1 MILSKKTIGFVLSI
15 VAFIS
20 IIFFLN
26 LNNNKISFTLAI
38 AVLMAIWWIMEVVP
52 LAITSLLPVVL
63 FPLFGIIDGKEIS
76 SAYFNDIIFLFLGGF
91 YISLAMQKSHLDKRI
106 ALKIL
111 SILGV
116 KPGNIV
122 LGFIIATAFL
132 SMWISNTATAMM
144 MLPVALSVLD
154 KLKDNLTQKQLN
166 KLSVSILLSIAYSA
180 SIGGIATLIGTP
192 PNLAFIKIFS
202 ITFPKAP
209 EISFSQWMLFGMP
222 LSISMLTVL
231 WLLFYFFFFR
241 KIKIKG
247 NLSKNIFKNQ
257 YKNLGKISRDQIFI
271 LIAFISFII
280 LLLFRKD
287 INIGNFKIPGWSN
300 LFNNPKYLNDGTI
313 AIAIAILLFLIPSTK
328 KSGKLLDCKTAKNIP
343 WNIILLFGGGFALA
357 KAFVSSGLSL
367 WIGNKLGNF
376 LFDSQFLNMILFVSV
391 MIFLTELT
399 SNTATTQIFL
409 PVIAGIAITSG
420 ENPLF
425 LMIPVTIAA
434 SMAFMLPV
442 ATPPNAIIF
451 GSNKIKIS
459 QMSRFGI
466 LLNLIAI
473 VIITIFVYIIAINVF
488 NIDINNIPSWIK

>member
-1 MILSKKTIGFVLSI
+1 
-15 VAFIS
+15 
-20 IIFFLN
+20 
-26 LNNNKISFTLAI
+26 
-38 AVLMAIWWIMEVVP
+38 
-52 LAITSLLPVVL
+52 
-63 FPLFGIIDGKEIS
+63 
-76 SAYFNDIIFLFLGGF
+76 
-91 YISLAMQKSHLDKRI
+91 
-106 ALKIL
+106 
-111 SILGV
+111 
-116 KPGNIV
+116 
-122 LGFIIATAFL
+122 
-132 SMWISNTATAMM
+132 
-144 MLPVALSVLD
+144 
-154 KLKDNLTQKQLN
+154 
-166 KLSVSILLSIAYSA
+166 
-180 SIGGIATLIGTP
+180 
-192 PNLAFIKIFS
+192 
-202 ITFPKAP
+202 
-209 EISFSQWMLFGMP
+209 MP

-328 KSGKLLDCKTAKNIP
+328 KSEKLLDCKTAKNIP

>member
-1 MILSKKTIGFVLSI
+1 MKPSKKIIGLIISI
-15 VAFIS
+15 SIFIFVAF
-20 IIFFLN
+20 FTN
-26 LNNNKISFTLAI
+26 LNYNGQKISYTLAI
-38 AVLMAIWWIMEVVP
+38 AILMAIWWMAEIIP

-63 FPLFGIIDGKEIS
+63 FPAFGIIDGKEIS
-76 SAYFNDIIFLFLGGF
+76 SAYFNDVIFLFLGGF
-91 YISLAMQKSHLDKRI
+91 YISLAMQKSNLDKRI

-111 SILGV
+111 SITGI

-144 MLPVALSVLD
+144 MLPIAISILD
-154 KLKDNLTQKQLN
+154 KLKDDLKPKQLN
-166 KLSVSILLSIAYSA
+166 KFSISVLLSIAYSA

-192 PNLAFIKIFS
+192 PNLAFIKIYS
-202 ITFPKAP
+202 INFPAAAD
-209 EISFSQWMLFGMP
+209 ISFSQWMLFGVP
-222 LSISMLTVL
+222 LSISMLVIL
-231 WLLFYFFFFR
+231 WLLFYLLFFR
-241 KIKIKG
+241 KIKLTG
-247 NLSKNIFKNQ
+247 SLSKDLFKNQ
-257 YKNLGKISRDQIFI
+257 YRNLGKISRDQIFI
-271 LIAFISFII
+271 LIAFASFIL

-300 LFNNPKYLNDGTI
+300 IFSNPKFLNDGTI
-313 AIAIAILLFLIPSTK
+313 AIAISVLLFLIPSTK
-328 KSGKLLDCKTAKNIP
+328 KSEKLLDCKTAKNIP

-367 WIGNKLGNF
+367 WIGHKLGNF
-376 LFDSQFLNMILFVSV
+376 LFDSQLLNMIMFVSV

-409 PVIAGIAITSG
+409 PIIGGIAITSG

-451 GSNKIKIS
+451 GSGKIKIS
-459 QMSRFGI
+459 DMSRFGI
-466 LLNLIAI
+466 ILNLIAI
-473 VIITIFVYIIAINVF
+473 IIIVIFTYFLAVNVF
-488 NIDINNIPSWIK
+488 DISY

>member
-1 MILSKKTIGFVLSI
+1 MKFNKKIITFI
-15 VAFIS
+15 IS
-20 IIFFLN
+20 ITIFIFVAFFLN
-26 LNNNKISFTLAI
+26 LNDNKISYTLAI
-38 AVLMAIWWIMEVVP
+38 AILMAIWWIAEIVP

-63 FPLFGIIDGKEIS
+63 FPFFGIIDGKEIS
-76 SAYFNDIIFLFLGGF
+76 SAYFNDVIFLFLGGF
-91 YISLAMQKSHLDKRI
+91 YISLAMQKSNLDKRI
-106 ALKIL
+106 ALRIL
-111 SILGV
+111 SITGV

-144 MLPVALSVLD
+144 MLPIAISILD
-154 KLKDNLTQKQLN
+154 KLKDNLKPEQIN
-166 KLSVSILLSIAYSA
+166 KFSISVLLAIAYSA

-202 ITFPKAP
+202 INFPNAP
-209 EISFSQWMLFGMP
+209 DISFSQWMLFGVP
-222 LSISMLTVL
+222 LSITMLVIL
-231 WLLFYFFFFR
+231 WLLFYLFYFR
-241 KIKIKG
+241 KIKITG
-247 NLSKNIFKNQ
+247 NISKDIFKNQ
-257 YKNLGKISRDQIFI
+257 YKSLGKISRDQIFI
-271 LIAFISFII
+271 LIAFASFIF

-287 INIGNFKIPGWSN
+287 INIGDFKIPGWSN
-300 LFNNPKYLNDGTI
+300 LLSNPKFLNDGTI
-313 AIAIAILLFLIPSTK
+313 AIAISVLLFLIPSTK
-328 KSGKLLDCKTAKNIP
+328 KQEKLLDCKTAKNIP

-367 WIGNKLGNF
+367 WIGHKLGEY
-376 LFDSQFLNMILFVSV
+376 LFDSQFLNMILFVTV

-442 ATPPNAIIF
+442 ATPPNAIVF
-451 GSNKIKIS
+451 GSGKIKITD
-459 QMSRFGI
+459 MSRFGI
-466 LLNLIAI
+466 LLN
-473 VIITIFVYIIAINVF
+473 IIAIILITVFVYLLATNVF
-488 NIDINNIPSWIK
+488 DIDLHNPYYSCN

>member
-15 VAFIS
+15 VVFIS

-209 EISFSQWMLFGMP
+209 
-222 LSISMLTVL
+222 
-231 WLLFYFFFFR
+231 
-241 KIKIKG
+241 
-247 NLSKNIFKNQ
+247 
-257 YKNLGKISRDQIFI
+257 
-271 LIAFISFII
+271 
-280 LLLFRKD
+280 
-287 INIGNFKIPGWSN
+287 
-300 LFNNPKYLNDGTI
+300 
-313 AIAIAILLFLIPSTK
+313 
-328 KSGKLLDCKTAKNIP
+328 
-343 WNIILLFGGGFALA
+343 
-357 KAFVSSGLSL
+357 
-367 WIGNKLGNF
+367 
-376 LFDSQFLNMILFVSV
+376 
-391 MIFLTELT
+391 
-399 SNTATTQIFL
+399 
-409 PVIAGIAITSG
+409 
-420 ENPLF
+420 
-425 LMIPVTIAA
+425 
-434 SMAFMLPV
+434 
-442 ATPPNAIIF
+442 
-451 GSNKIKIS
+451 
-459 QMSRFGI
+459 
-466 LLNLIAI
+466 
-473 VIITIFVYIIAINVF
+473 
-488 NIDINNIPSWIK
+488 